1 MFELLV
7 AIAFFWIMIKAVGL
21 AFKLTWS
28 LAKIVASILMV
39 FALPLLIIC
48 FIFFGGIMLVIP
60 VVLVCVAFG
69 LLKACT

>member
-28 LAKIVASILMV
+28 LAKIVASVLMV

>member
-28 LAKIVASILMV
+28 LAKIVACILMV